1 MGTVQQQK
9 TSTGGVSKQE
19 PEALVSLLPFATYRQ
34 IYLPL
39 PSHYVTIAA
48 TFTAEPLSG
57 PLRGWMDLLG
67 YDLKVRFAPF
77 NQLFQ
82 QLLDPNSQ
90 LASGDNAAAV
100 LLVRLADWQGATSEP
115 GFQRHAEEFISALDA
130 YLEKSAVPVILILCP
145 SASPASTSPLDDSI
159 AKALNRTE
167 SWLAAQ
173 IDQRP
178 NVHWI
183 DHQLIATLYPLEQIE
198 DGVALRVAHIP
209 YLPDYFVA
217 LGSII
222 SRRLHLL
229 MRPPVKVLVMDCDNT
244 LWDGVCG
251 ESAPDQMQVS
261 VERTYLQQRLL
272 QLRASGM
279 LICLCSKNHEDD
291 VWAVFDQNANMLLK
305 RSDITACRINWQ
317 NKSTNLKSLASEL
330 NLGLDSFVFVDD
342 NPVECAEVR
351 EQCPQVLVLELP
363 HQGCQSYVDHA
374 WVLDQPKAGKE
385 DRLRAEY
392 YQAQSKRQTIRQ
404 SVKTLKEFL
413 AGLELQVDIAPAQE
427 DDWERIAQLTQRT
440 NQLNFTTLRRTAS
453 EIRTLLGDGRHRCWS
468 VRAQDK
474 FGDYG
479 LVGTLIVQTQ
489 ATCWQVDTF
498 LLSCRA
504 LGRRIEIQM
513 LDHLI
518 AQAQEYGVDHLE
530 IRFTPTAK
538 NEPARNLFQ
547 EFSSGNY
554 HVVPDESQAPMWIAR
569 HCLSQWRSNIHHVA
583 SLECGLSSPNSN
595 SVHISTSLAR
605 IPAYTSEMID
615 GIARL
620 AGDVQAIVR
629 LITPAAL
636 PRPEI
641 GEPFVAPQSPLE
653 IQIAEICRCVL
664 NLERL
669 GLEDPLKSMGITS
682 LGVVQVLSRIRQET
696 GTELSITELF
706 TLPTVSAICRR
717 IQDGSCGARLD
728 QPSAIS
734 RNRSDSL
741 YSKDHS
747 HKIAVIGLAGRFPG
761 APDID
766 TFWSN
771 LTQGVCSIT
780 DIPDQQLNLPL
791 DSPLRSHPN
800 LVKRAASMADADLF
814 DAKFFGIFPKEAQ
827 VMDPQHRI
835 LIECCWHALEDA
847 GYNPDA
853 ISVPVGL
860 FAGCYMDTYVL
871 ASLLSNPALIH
882 SLANSFHGGDL
893 HCELGNDKDYLATRV
908 SYLLNLRGPAMTV
921 QTACSTS
928 LVAIAQACQS
938 LVSGQCDMAL
948 AGGVTLK
955 LPQNRGYLYADGGM
969 VSPDGTVRTFDAKAR
984 GTVFGEGAGVVAL
997 KRLDDALADG
1007 DDVYAVISGW
1017 GLNNDGRAKMGYTA
1031 PSVEGQCGAILAAH
1045 TMANISADSINY
1057 VEAHGTGTALGD
1069 PIEIDSLTRAF
1080 RRTTDKKQFC
1090 AIGSLKTNIGHLDVA
1105 AGVAGLIKVCLA
1117 MRHQLLP
1124 ASLNFETPNPNIDF
1138 PETPFFVNTQ
1148 LTPWTPE
1155 GQTRRAGLSSFGVG
1169 GTNAHVVIDQPPEVT
1184 VLPARRPVSLLV
1196 LSARSPSALQT
1207 LAHRLAEQLQSSPA
1221 LDLQDVAY
1229 TLQTGRKRLNY
1240 SLTVLAKQPEMAIE
1254 QLRSCSVESAAVKHQ
1269 VRRDTACIWMFPG
1282 QGSQYP
1288 NMGRQLYESEPVF
1301 TAALDRCALILQP
1314 LVGYDLRKKLFV
1326 DDDPLSIETCQR
1338 ELRNTQLAQPAIFSI
1353 AYAYAQWLLACGV
1366 RPQSMLGHSVGE
1378 FVAACIGG
1386 VFSLPDALK
1395 MVAFRAQQMQAL
1407 PSGDML
1413 AVRSPVATVTQI
1425 SQECSLS
1432 SQLAV
1437 AAVNSPQ
1444 LCVISGPKDVVI
1456 ALQSRLEADSIGCMP
1471 LHTSHAFHSAMMEP
1485 VIEPFAKELQQ
1496 IQLRPSS
1503 IPIIST
1509 VTGKP
1514 LSDSNACDPIYWARH
1529 LRETVLFSDAAQQ
1542 ALQFAPAVFLEVG
1555 PGQTLSTLVRQH
1567 PDCNS
1572 QHEVMAVS
1580 PHAKQSSE
1588 SIAEQLWATVGKLW
1602 QSGVNVRFA
1611 GVYDQEQRRRVHLP
1625 VYPFERQR
1633 YWFDQM
1639 TGNSASSLT
1648 SSCSSDF
1655 TQPDP
1660 QSSVTAVQTNPAPE
1674 GSMQQRAPAALASS
1688 YLPVEA
1694 TDLELEDESLQR
1706 LIQQQLTI
1714 MEQQLNCWL
1723 DR

>member
-1 MGTVQQQK
+1 MVAHPVFCEKASVSIRQPYFTV
-9 TSTGGVSKQE
+9 STRF
-19 PEALVSLLPFATYRQ
+19 VSL
-34 IYLPL
+34 
-39 PSHYVTIAA
+39 AA
-48 TFTAEPLSG
+48 TFTAEPLNG
-57 PLRGWMDLLG
+57 PLRGWLDLLG
-67 YDLKVRFAPF
+67 FDLQVRFAPF
-77 NQLFQ
+77 NQVFQ
-82 QLLDPNSQ
+82 QLLDPKSQ
-90 LASGDNAAAV
+90 LASPNNVAGV
-100 LLVRLADWQGATSEP
+100 LLVRLADWRGTSHEP
-115 GFQRHAEEFISALDA
+115 AFQRRAEEFIHALDA
-130 YLEKSAVPVILILCP
+130 YLEKTTVPIIVILC
-145 SASPASTSPLDDSI
+145 SSTSITPTTHSDD
-159 AKALNRTE
+159 ADTKALTETE
-167 SWLAAQ
+167 SWLATQ
-173 IDQRP
+173 MVQRQRI
-178 NVHWI
+178 VWI
-183 DHQLIATLYPLEQIE
+183 HHQQIATLYPLEQIE
-198 DGVALRVAHIP
+198 DSVAMRVAQIP

-217 LGSII
+217 LASVIC
-222 SRRLHLL
+222 RQLHLL
-229 MRPPVKVLVMDCDNT
+229 LRPPVKVLVMDCDNT

-251 ESAPDQMQVS
+251 EVAANQVQLTPD
-261 VERTYLQQRLL
+261 RIHLQQKLL
-272 QLRASGM
+272 QLRSTGV

-305 RSDITACRINWQ
+305 RSDITAHRINWQ
-317 NKSTNLKSLASEL
+317 NKSANLWSLAQEL
-330 NLGLDSFVFVDD
+330 SLGLDSFVFVDD

-363 HQGCQSYVDHA
+363 HDGYRSYVDHA
-374 WVLDQPKAGKE
+374 WVLDPPHAGQD
-385 DRLRAEY
+385 DRLRAER
-392 YQAQSKRQTIRQ
+392 YQVESQRQAIRH
-404 SVKTLKEFL
+404 SVKTLEEFL
-413 AGLELQVDIAPAQE
+413 AGLELQVEVAPAQE
-427 DDWERIAQLTQRT
+427 NDCERIAQLTQRT
-440 NQLNFTTLRRTAS
+440 NQMNFTTLRRTAS
-453 EIRTLLGDGRHRCWS
+453 EVRSLVADAQYRCWT
-468 VRAQDK
+468 VRARDK

-479 LVGTLIVQTQ
+479 LVGTLIAQTHPQ
-489 ATCWQVDTF
+489 HWQLDTF

-504 LGRRIEIQM
+504 LGRRIELRM
-513 LDHLI
+513 LEQLMTD
-518 AQAQEYGVDHLE
+518 AQASGVDQVE
-530 IRFTPTAK
+530 IRFTQTAK
-538 NEPARNLFQ
+538 NEPAKKLFL
-547 EFSSGNY
+547 EICRDGHPIESSAQ
-554 HVVPDESQAPMWIAR
+554 PAPTWIAR
-569 HCLSQWRSNIHHVA
+569 HTLSQWRHHIRLANSFESRSSSRDNNTLPA
-583 SLECGLSSPNSN
+583 STDFNQ
-595 SVHISTSLAR
+595 ITAFR
-605 IPAYTSEMID
+605 SEMID
-615 GIARL
+615 RIARL
-620 AGDVQAIVR
+620 AGDTQDINR
-629 LITPAAL
+629 LITPASL
-636 PRPEI
+636 PRPEL
-641 GEPFVAPQSPLE
+641 GEPYVAPRSPLE
-653 IQIAEICRCVL
+653 IQIADICRSVL

-669 GLEDPLKSMGITS
+669 GLDDPLKSVGITS
-682 LGVVQVLSRIRQET
+682 LGVVQVLSRIQQET

-706 TLPTVSAICRR
+706 ALPTVSAICQR
-717 IQDGSCGARLD
+717 IQDGPNSEQLV
-728 QPSAIS
+728 QPSAS
-734 RNRSDSL
+734 TKDKSDSHFPQ
-741 YSKDHS
+741 DRS

-761 APDID
+761 APDVG
-766 TFWSN
+766 TFWNN
-771 LTQGVCSIT
+771 LTLGVCSIT
-780 DIPDQQLNLPL
+780 DIPDQQLNLPQ

-800 LVKRAASMADADLF
+800 LVKRAASLADADLF

-853 ISVPVGL
+853 MSVPVGL

-908 SYLLNLRGPAMTV
+908 SYLLNLRGPAMTI

-938 LVSGQCDMAL
+938 LVNGQCDIAL

-955 LPQNRGYLYADGGM
+955 LPQNRGYLYAEGGM
-969 VSPDGTVRTFDAKAR
+969 VSPDGMVRTFDAKAR

-1045 TMANISADSINY
+1045 SMANICADSINY
-1057 VEAHGTGTALGD
+1057 IEAHGTGTALGD

-1080 RRTTDKKQFC
+1080 RQTTEKKQFC

-1124 ASLNFETPNPNIDF
+1124 ATLNFETPNPNIDF
-1138 PETPFFVNTQ
+1138 PETPFYVNTQ

-1155 GQTRRAGLSSFGVG
+1155 HQMRRAGLSSFGVG

-1196 LSARSPSALQT
+1196 LSARSPAALQT
-1207 LAHRLAEQLQSSPA
+1207 LAYRLADQLQSNSA

-1240 SLTVLAKQPEMAIE
+1240 SLTIVTKQREQAIE
-1254 QLRSCSVESAAVKHQ
+1254 QLRNCSVEAGTVKHQ
-1269 VRRDTACIWMFPG
+1269 VRRDTSCIWMFPG

-1301 TAALDRCALILQP
+1301 AAALDRCATILLP
-1314 LVGYDLRKKLFV
+1314 LVGYDLRKKLFTGE
-1326 DDDPLSIETCQR
+1326 DAASIEACQI

-1353 AYAYAQWLLACGV
+1353 AYAYAQWLLACGL
-1366 RPQSMLGHSVGE
+1366 RPQAMLGHSVGE

-1386 VFSLPDALK
+1386 TFSLPDALK
-1395 MVAFRAQQMQAL
+1395 MVAFRAQQMQSL
-1407 PSGDML
+1407 PPGDML
-1413 AVRSPVATVTQI
+1413 AVRSCVAAVTEI
-1425 SQECSLS
+1425 VQECGLA

-1444 LCVISGPKDVVI
+1444 LCVMSGPKNAVT

-1485 VIEPFAKELQQ
+1485 VIEPFARELQQ
-1496 IQLRPSS
+1496 IHLKPSS
-1503 IPIIST
+1503 IPIISS
-1509 VTGKP
+1509 VTGQP
-1514 LSDSNACDPIYWARH
+1514 LSDEIACDPRYWARH
-1529 LRETVLFSDAAQQ
+1529 LRETVHFSSAAQQ
-1542 ALQFAPAVFLEVG
+1542 ALKLSPAVLLEVG

-1567 PDCNS
+1567 PNCS
-1572 QHEVMAVS
+1572 TQHEVMAVS
-1580 PHAKQSSE
+1580 PHAKQSNETTSE
-1588 SIAEQLWATVGKLW
+1588 QIWTTIGKLW
-1602 QSGVNVRFA
+1602 QSGVNIRFS
-1611 GVYDQEQRRRVHLP
+1611 GVYGQEQRRRLHLP

-1639 TGNSASSLT
+1639 TGNSVSSLT
-1648 SSCSSDF
+1648 STLSGDLP
-1655 TQPDP
+1655 QPDL
-1660 QSSVTAVQTNPAPE
+1660 SSSSATAQTSPKSEESVSPAITPV
-1674 GSMQQRAPAALASS
+1674 SRPSDMPADSS
-1688 YLPVEA
+1688 WE
-1694 TDLELEDESLQR
+1694 ELEGESLQR